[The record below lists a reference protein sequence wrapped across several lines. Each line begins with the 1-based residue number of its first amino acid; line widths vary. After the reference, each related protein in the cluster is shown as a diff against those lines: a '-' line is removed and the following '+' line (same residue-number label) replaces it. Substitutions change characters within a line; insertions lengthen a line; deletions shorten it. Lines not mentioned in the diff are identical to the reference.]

1 MSGDPAGGCGCGQ
14 GGQQLGCGCGRAAA
28 AGVARDGAFARPVFF
43 DGQLLTSDDL
53 QALVAYT
60 RGKDRLHNR
69 YLVGS
74 GVVCGLEVVCSRAAP
89 GSVVVRS
96 GYALDCCGNDIV
108 VACDQQVD
116 LMELVAG
123 LTGDGCTDPCP
134 SPTTDAGQG
143 KPDAGQGKPD
153 AGQQEEPAA
162 GQQGEAGVRPPGK
175 PAPQPPAK
183 PVPRCYELV
192 VEYAETVGDLVAPYA
207 SGDES
212 SRACEPTRCHE
223 GYRFALRCPN
233 GRRDEPG
240 LAQALACCAK
250 AQGYLEPLEKATA
263 AAQKL
268 AGGGEPIAEPPSS
281 EELDEAT
288 KALRTTPDLPRA
300 VRLASMAVRLAA
312 AGQVPPAGGA
322 LEVVRDV
329 LEHIRETAGDPLTSA
344 QVDALD
350 QETGSLTGRLA
361 EPVQT
366 RADRLLAE
374 GIVYGKQVGDTLSS
388 LVTEARDWALCWL
401 EQRPTTHCRPAVRLD
416 QLSVP
421 ADGQDKELYEAAEK
435 VTAVVRQILLDCV
448 CAAINPPCA
457 ACDDVAVVL
466 AEVKIDGC
474 EVVDICSLTRRYPLT
489 GTALRYWLPVDR
501 LLCEAE
507 RACCAGTDPDR
518 ALADISNVLRALGG
532 QGRYTG
538 RGLGS
543 AAYAGQAPAGERTVR
558 EEPEE
563 PLSPGQHQLLK
574 MLNSQVQSMQAKVRK
589 LERAGQERAASA
601 EGAHG

>member
-14 GGQQLGCGCGRAAA
+14 GGQQLGCGCGRAA
-28 AGVARDGAFARPVFF
+28 VARDGAFARPVFF

-116 LMELVAG
+116 LMELMAG

-134 SPTTDAGQG
+134 SATT
-143 KPDAGQGKPD
+143 DAGQGKPD

-162 GQQGEAGVRPPGK
+162 GQQGK
-175 PAPQPPAK
+175 PVPQPPAK
-183 PVPRCYELV
+183 PVPRRYELV
-192 VEYAETVGDLVAPYA
+192 VEYAETAGDLVAPYA

-212 SRACEPTRCHE
+212 SRTCEPTRCHE
-223 GYRFALRCPN
+223 GYRFMLRCPN
-233 GRRDEPG
+233 GRCNESG
-240 LAQALACCAK
+240 LAQALACCAD
-250 AQGYLEPLEKATA
+250 AQRYIEPLEEATS

-268 AGGGEPIAEPPSS
+268 VGGGEPIAEPPSS

-312 AGQVPPAGGA
+312 AGQVPPAGSA

-329 LEHIRETAGDPLTSA
+329 LEHIRETADDPLTSA

-416 QLSVP
+416 RLSVP
-421 ADGQDKELYEAAEK
+421 ADGQDKELYEAAKE

-457 ACDDVAVVL
+457 PCDDVAVVL

-489 GTALRYWLPVDR
+489 GTALRYWLPVDW

-507 RACCAGTDPDR
+507 RACCAGTDLDR

-532 QGRYTG
+532 QGRYAG

-543 AAYAGQAPAGERTVR
+543 AAYADQAPGGERTVQEER
-558 EEPEE
+558 EEPEK

-589 LERAGQERAASA
+589 LERAEQERAASA